1 MDGFFF
7 IDKQVNWTSRDV
19 CNKIGHLFNIKKVG
33 HIGTLDPFA
42 TGLLIV
48 SVNNA
53 TKAGTFIHES
63 NKEYI
68 ATLKLGS
75 KTDTGDN
82 TGNIIKEEEIP
93 ILDEDIIKKVLSSFI
108 GEYIQTPPMTSAI
121 KVKGVKLYELA
132 HQGIEIERKSRICYI
147 KDISFISYIN
157 NELTFKVTASKGTY
171 IRVLGEDIA
180 YKLHTVGHLISLRR
194 TKIDNFD
201 IKDALKLDELQENNL
216 YSIYE
221 ILSKVLSTYII
232 KDEDI
237 NKIKNGVNLFINS
250 NEEKI
255 LIVDKNNNALAV
267 YIKIEDKIYKCLR
280 GLW

>member
-7 IDKQVNWTSRDV
+7 IDKQIDWTSRDV
-19 CNKIGHLFNIKKVG
+19 CNKIEHLFNLKKVG

-63 NKEYI
+63 HKEYI
-68 ATLKLGS
+68 ATLLLGS
-75 KTDTGDN
+75 KTDTLDN
-82 TGNIIKEEEIP
+82 SGTIIEEKEVP
-93 ILDEDIIKKVLSSFI
+93 NLDIDTIKNVLDSFL
-108 GEYIQTPPMTSAI
+108 GEYKQIPPMTSAI
-121 KVKGVKLYELA
+121 KVKGVKLYDLA
-132 HQGIEIERKSRICYI
+132 HQGIEIERKERTCLI
-147 KDISFISYIN
+147 KDISFISYQN
-157 NELTFKVTASKGTY
+157 NELTFKATASKGTY

-180 YKLHTVGHLISLRR
+180 IKLNTVGHLISLRR

-201 IKDALKLDELQENNL
+201 VKDALKIDELSTNNL
-216 YSIYE
+216 HSIYE

-232 KDEDI
+232 KEEEI
-237 NKIKNGVNLFINS
+237 NKIKNGVNLKIDS
-250 NEEKI
+250 NKDKL
-255 LIVDKNNNALAV
+255 LIVDKDNNALAV
-267 YIKIEDKIYKCLR
+267 YIKIKDNTYKCLR